1 VTGPWTSPTSPVY
14 VARAVIDPNN
24 KTTAYITLDGYST
37 PNHVWKTINLLGE
50 PPNPTWVA
58 ASTGLP
64 NIPVNAFAVD
74 PTSPDLLYAGT
85 DIGVFNSTDGGA
97 TWNPYGTLPRVAVFD
112 LKVTA
117 NHVVRIATHGRGM
130 WEIPG
135 VTPTLPT
142 ATSLVASTTN
152 ATFGTPVTLT
162 ATVTTNGNPAI
173 PTGTMVFFDGSNALG
188 NPVILDATGKA
199 TFVTSTLSV
208 ALHSVTAHYS
218 GDTVYSPST
227 SASQMISVSN
237 APNADYSLNIP
248 SGSATIH
255 AGSPATFTINLTPSN
270 GFTGNVNFACTSGV
284 PSLAS
289 CQFTPTSVALNG
301 SAQGTTNLTI
311 TTTAPTSAPPA
322 NLGARLATGGG
333 LFALA
338 FVFGFAG
345 RRSRRRVLFM
355 TLGVLALTAG
365 LISCGGG
372 GGGGTQH
379 NPGTPPGTYTVALT
393 ATSGSITHQSTIT
406 LNVQ

>member
-1 VTGPWTSPTSPVY
+1 M
-14 VARAVIDPNN
+14 N
-24 KTTAYITLDGYST
+24 
-37 PNHVWKTINLLGE
+37 
-50 PPNPTWVA
+50 
-58 ASTGLP
+58 
-64 NIPVNAFAVD
+64 
-74 PTSPDLLYAGT
+74 
-85 DIGVFNSTDGGA
+85 
-97 TWNPYGTLPRVAVFD
+97 
-112 LKVTA
+112 
-117 NHVVRIATHGRGM
+117 
-130 WEIPG
+130 
-135 VTPTLPT
+135 
-142 ATSLVASTTN
+142 
-152 ATFGTPVTLT
+152 
-162 ATVTTNGNPAI
+162 TNGNPVI

-188 NPVILDATGKA
+188 NPVTLDATGKA

-248 SGSATIH
+248 SGSATVH
-255 AGSPATFTINLTPSN
+255 AGSAATFTINLTPSN

-338 FVFGFAG
+338 FVFGFAASK
-345 RRSRRRVLFM
+345 SRRRVLFM

-379 NPGTPPGTYTVALT
+379 NPGTPPGTYTVAFT
-393 ATSGSITHQSTIT
+393 ATSGSTSHQSSIT